1 MVTLI
6 SVIALFD
13 AKIIKTRVDQA
24 IGKRPTTLYEY
35 LMISVC

>member
-24 IGKRPTTLYEY
+24 IGKRLTTLYDC
-35 LMISVC
+35 LMIS